1 MLHASSDSHAVGNLT
16 IVHIFDTR
24 IGQAYFAMAKG
35 DAAQSLGELGRW
47 LEDSTALLL
56 RSNLD
61 GASVLDIPS
70 SNLQSA

>member
-1 MLHASSDSHAVGNLT
+1 
-16 IVHIFDTR
+16 
-24 IGQAYFAMAKG
+24 MAKG

-47 LEDSTALLL
+47 LEDSTALPLLLAYYYLL